1 MRGYPFYSI
10 QGTKSAL
17 LDATF
22 RMPIFMEKNY
32 KAKWIIFQNSTLG
45 AVIQIGDAWTEDVS
59 IKKSVGIQWRINGFS
74 FYNFPTAIEV
84 EYHQPLDTFKREI
97 NETTISYGENGRAY
111 VKVLFDF

>member
-1 MRGYPFYSI
+1 MNTSKTPVKKGICKNFFHQFKLKRSI
-10 QGTKSAL
+10 G
-17 LDATF
+17 F
-22 RMPIFMEKNY
+22 
-32 KAKWIIFQNSTLG
+32 
-45 AVIQIGDAWTEDVS
+45 
-59 IKKSVGIQWRINGFS
+59 QWRFQGFS